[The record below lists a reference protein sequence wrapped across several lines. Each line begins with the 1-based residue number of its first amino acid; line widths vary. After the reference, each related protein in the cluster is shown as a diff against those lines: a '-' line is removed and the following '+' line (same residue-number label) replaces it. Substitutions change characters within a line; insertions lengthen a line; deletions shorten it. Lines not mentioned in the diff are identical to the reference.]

1 MCFFTPHSF
10 NFEQSTRAQVDPIV
24 ASFCG
29 GAVGV
34 LSTLLVVE
42 VNNKDRQAAQRCVY
56 CEVSNCCH
64 PVPECNSPS
73 ACQTAAVIRALS
85 ICPASCG
92 GGRRAGG

>member
-1 MCFFTPHSF
+1 M
-10 NFEQSTRAQVDPIV
+10 

-56 CEVSNCCH
+56 CEVSMCCH
-64 PVPECNSPS
+64 PVPACSYDRSMPCSCCDSCDWNTVSPS
-73 ACQTAAVIRALS
+73 C
-85 ICPASCG
+85 C
-92 GGRRAGG
+92 

>member
-1 MCFFTPHSF
+1 M
-10 NFEQSTRAQVDPIV
+10 

-56 CEVSNCCH
+56 CEVKSCCH
-64 PVPECNSPS
+64 LVPEYTYALSV
-73 ACQTAAVIRALS
+73 AAAVLCGMLCVHRARTEDGVSRQLMWHGYS
-85 ICPASCG
+85 VG
-92 GGRRAGG
+92 

>member
-1 MCFFTPHSF
+1 M
-10 NFEQSTRAQVDPIV
+10 

-56 CEVSNCCH
+56 CEVSLVASKY
-64 PVPECNSPS
+64 PNSAVTL
-73 ACQTAAVIRALS
+73 ACQLLLCPDTPSVESVKRGGLFTISGFFAHNLCNRDS
-85 ICPASCG
+85 IVVQ
-92 GGRRAGG
+92 